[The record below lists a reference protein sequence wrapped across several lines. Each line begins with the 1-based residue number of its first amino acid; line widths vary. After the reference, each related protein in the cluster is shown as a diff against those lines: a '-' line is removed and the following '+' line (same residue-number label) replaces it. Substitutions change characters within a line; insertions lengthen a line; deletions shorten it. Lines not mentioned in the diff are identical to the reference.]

1 MKQKIVALIPAYN
14 EAGKT
19 NRVVAGLP
27 QGIVDEIVVIDD
39 GSTDDTR
46 EEVKKEG
53 ATLLEHKK
61 RKGIGAALRTG
72 IGYALKNNFDII
84 VVLAGNGKDDP
95 REIPRLLAP
104 ILKQDYDFVQGSRY
118 IKGGFR
124 GKMPT
129 HRLLFTRMYSWVVRI
144 STGFSITD
152 ATNGFRAYKT
162 HILKDKRIDIHQD
175 WLRESLEYYL
185 TLKVLKLKYRVK
197 EVPVSK
203 VYPRGAPYRAYTKI
217 KPFTGWWERLKP
229 LIYLTLGIR
238 R

>member
-1 MKQKIVALIPAYN
+1 MKQTIVALIPAYN

-19 NRVVAGLP
+19 NRVVARFSKGM
-27 QGIVDEIVVIDD
+27 VDEIVVIDD
-39 GSTDDTR
+39 GSTDNTASQ
-46 EEVKKEG
+46 VKKKG
-53 ATLLEHKK
+53 ATVLKHKE

-72 IGYALKNNFDII
+72 MDYALKNNFDII
-84 VVLAGNGKDDP
+84 VVLAGNGKDNP
-95 REIPRLLAP
+95 EEIPRLLEP
-104 ILKQDYDFVQGSRY
+104 ILKEDYDFVQGSRY

-129 HRLLFTRMYSWVVRI
+129 HRLLFTRMYSWAVRI
-144 STGFSITD
+144 TTGFPITD

-162 HILKDKRIDIHQD
+162 SILKDKRIDIHQD

-185 TLKVLKLKYRVK
+185 TLKVLKLKFRAR

-203 VYPRGAPYRAYTKI
+203 VYPRGATYKAYTKI

-229 LIYLTLGIR
+229 LIYLTPGIR